1 MAPQGRRH
9 RFWTLSEFV
18 VEIGPFVAAYL
29 VLVALLLGSFINLAA
44 DRIPRGESVIR
55 PRSHC
60 RACGRTLNVIDLVP
74 VVGYV
79 LRGGRCATCR
89 TTIGAA
95 APTVEAASGASMAGS
110 ILWLG
115 LWPGAGAGLLLVAV
129 LGLVVTGRAIRART
143 TPGLHEKQPG

>member
-44 DRIPRGESVIR
+44 DRLPRGESLTS

-60 RACGRTLNVIDLVP
+60 RLCGRQLGVVDLVP
-74 VVGYV
+74 AAGY
-79 LRGGRCATCR
+79 LIRGGRCATCR
-89 TTIGAA
+89 TPIGVSS
-95 APTVEAASGASMAGS
+95 PIVEAASGTSMALS
-110 ILWLG
+110 LLALG
-115 LWPGAGAGLLLVAV
+115 LWPGGAVGFLLLAVIGLVAV
-129 LGLVVTGRAIRART
+129 GCGYAWHRPAADAR
-143 TPGLHEKQPG
+143 